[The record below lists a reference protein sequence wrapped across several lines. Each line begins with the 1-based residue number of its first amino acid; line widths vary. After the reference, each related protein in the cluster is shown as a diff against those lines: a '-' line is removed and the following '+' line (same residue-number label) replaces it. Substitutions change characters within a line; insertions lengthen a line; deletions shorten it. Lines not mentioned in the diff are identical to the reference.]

1 MSKIITQLLQ
11 KKLQLCRIITIQQI
25 DTFFTIFFS
34 SHSTLSTENMVQC
47 SLSCIYLYPTNLSY
61 KFISYKY
68 TARSLNRTLI
78 FKRNIGHFDLSYTV
92 KPATLAELK
101 EHKLSQQL
109 RLNVFLKSLRIKEF
123 LKSLL
128 FPDVLCNRGESL
140 NIRGKK
146 KTHKQKRND
155 FNLLRVI
162 QRRLKH
168 AKLSAMQMVKQ

>member
-1 MSKIITQLLQ
+1 MLWKEVNVQNHNIVTLEETTTLQ
-11 KKLQLCRIITIQQI
+11 NNHNSANRHILYN
-25 DTFFTIFFS
+25 FFS

-162 QRRLKH
+162 
-168 AKLSAMQMVKQ
+168 